1 MDEITN
7 NQTELKAGYVLEHYS
22 IIRTLGRGGFGI
34 TYLAL
39 DTQRN
44 RPVVLKEFFPAN
56 AAFRSTAQIEVS
68 LLSTEKRDEFAEG
81 LRRFQ
86 REAMTLSEF
95 KHPNITEV
103 TAMFKANGT
112 AYFVMEYIDGHSLQM
127 ALEEQGRAFSEAEIQ
142 QQLIPVL
149 NGIKAVHDKGM
160 LHLDIKPDNILTTKY
175 GQPMLIDFGGARFAT
190 SQASQDNTSMVAT
203 EGYAPP
209 EQYTLSQ
216 EQTPATDIYAFG
228 MTLYSLMTGLTTLPG
243 SKDRQTAIFVEDQ
256 PDPLKPIRSIA
267 KGYSEALYQTVEA
280 CAQVKKSAR
289 PQSVADVQ
297 ALLADLSKPS
307 QVEYQKTTPEAVNK
321 GNPQPKEKKPPADS
335 LTKPDTDQTPDQEAV
350 KDPVTPQKMWLT
362 FAVLFFS
369 IAGIYLYNDWKE
381 EQQRIAYQQEQEPIA
396 KCKQYYDADNYT
408 EASDWCHIAA
418 AQGDADAQYN
428 LGGMYY
434 DGLGV
439 TQDYQQSL
447 QWYRKAAGQGH
458 ATAQNI
464 LGLQYQYGLGVT
476 QDYQQAVQWFRKAAA
491 QGHANAQY
499 NLGMMYRDGEGV
511 TQDYQ
516 QALDWY
522 RKAAA
527 QGSEVAKWGSEYLCA
542 NHSLSGC

>member
-1 MDEITN
+1 MSEINN
-7 NQTELKAGYVLEHYS
+7 NQIELPANYQLEHYS

-56 AAFRSTAQIEVS
+56 AAFRSTSQIEVS

-190 SQASQDNTSMVAT
+190 SQASQDNTSMAAT
-203 EGYAPP
+203 KGYAPP

-216 EQTPATDIYAFG
+216 KQTPATDIYAFG
-228 MTLYSLMTGLTTLPG
+228 MTLYSLMTGLTTLPD
-243 SKDRQTAIFVEDQ
+243 SKDRQPSLYEDQ

-280 CAQVKKSAR
+280 CTQIKKSAR

-297 ALLADLSKPS
+297 ALLADLSKPDKGES
-307 QVEYQKTTPEAVNK
+307 QITEFPQAEKAEFEEKPMSRKGAGSPPANK
-321 GNPQPKEKKPPADS
+321 GLPGS
-335 LTKPDTDQTPDQEAV
+335 GH
-350 KDPVTPQKMWLT
+350 QKAK
-362 FAVLFFS
+362 FDGVSVGVIALF
-369 IAGIYLYNDWKE
+369 IGIHVIGYIFIQIFTN
-381 EQQRIAYQQEQEPIA
+381 
-396 KCKQYYDADNYT
+396 
-408 EASDWCHIAA
+408 
-418 AQGDADAQYN
+418 
-428 LGGMYY
+428 
-434 DGLGV
+434 
-439 TQDYQQSL
+439 
-447 QWYRKAAGQGH
+447 
-458 ATAQNI
+458 
-464 LGLQYQYGLGVT
+464 
-476 QDYQQAVQWFRKAAA
+476 
-491 QGHANAQY
+491 
-499 NLGMMYRDGEGV
+499 
-511 TQDYQ
+511 
-516 QALDWY
+516 
-522 RKAAA
+522 
-527 QGSEVAKWGSEYLCA
+527 
-542 NHSLSGC
+542 